1 MFVLL
6 GESDEPTYGRSDIGQ
21 LRTLS
26 PSRADLSDGDDDPS
40 SGGGLFEELSYVTC
54 AGEDDDS
61 VGPTYSRASCGTTS

>member
-1 MFVLL
+1 MNRR
-6 GESDEPTYGRSDIGQ
+6 TARSDIGQ

-61 VGPTYSRASCGTTS
+61 VGSDVLAGLVRNDIVIFRV